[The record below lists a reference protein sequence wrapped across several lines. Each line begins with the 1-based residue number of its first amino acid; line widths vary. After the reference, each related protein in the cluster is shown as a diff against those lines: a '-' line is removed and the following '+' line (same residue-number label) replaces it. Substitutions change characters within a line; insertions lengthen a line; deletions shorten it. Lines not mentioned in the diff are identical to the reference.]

1 MTGNLTTD
9 GARLSMRSV
18 FTALLI
24 SIGFA
29 TQFASAAERPNILWI
44 TCEDI
49 SPNLGCYGDPDAKTP
64 HLDKLASEGVRYT
77 HAFSVAGVCA
87 PSRSCLITGM
97 YPSSLGSQHMRC
109 VARLPASIRCFT
121 EYLRDAGYY
130 CSNNVKEDYNFRTPK
145 TAWDASSRQAHWR
158 NRREGQPFFSVFNF
172 TTTHESQIRLPD
184 KQFAERTASLSN
196 DERHD
201 PARVRVPPWHPDA
214 PEVRRDWARY
224 HDLITAMDRQA
235 GELLKQLEDDGLADS
250 TIVCFFSDHGVGLP
264 RGKRWLY
271 DAGTRVPLIV
281 RFPKAFERFA
291 PGAAGTVCDRLVS
304 FVDFAPTVLSL
315 AGIETPAHF
324 QGDAFLGPRAGS
336 PRQYVFGIR
345 DRMDERYDL
354 TRSVRDRR
362 YKYIRNYRP
371 ELPYAQFIEY
381 MEEMPTMKAWR
392 RLAAQ
397 GKLQGPAALFMQP
410 RKPVEELYDTQSD
423 PDEVR
428 DLAAS
433 DEHREALER
442 LRAAHFDWV
451 RGTIDLG
458 LLPEADMEAR
468 SAESSPYEWARR
480 EGAYPQARILQASLA
495 ASAEPSNTRSLVP
508 LLADAD
514 PAVRWWAVTGLRAC
528 GASDAPAL
536 NAFRGALSDSSPSVR
551 VAAASALAR
560 QHNDPEALVVLVEA
574 LQHDQ
579 EHIRLSAAIALDEL
593 GAGANPVR
601 AAMAAAAS
609 DASEDVRKVLRHAFK
624 LLHD

>member
-1 MTGNLTTD
+1 MTGNLTINR
-9 GARLSMRSV
+9 ARLCARSV
-18 FTALLI
+18 FTALLL
-24 SIGFA
+24 SIGLA
-29 TQFASAAERPNILWI
+29 TQLASATERPNILWI

-109 VARLPASIRCFT
+109 SARLPQSIRCFT

-158 NRREGQPFFSVFNF
+158 NRREGQPFFSVINF
-172 TTTHESQIRLPD
+172 TTTHESQIRLPE
-184 KQFAERTASLSN
+184 KQFAERTASLSA

-201 PARVRVPPWHPDA
+201 PARVRVPPWHPDV

-235 GELLKQLEDDGLADS
+235 GELLNQLEDDGLADS

-281 RFPKAFERFA
+281 RFPKAFDRFA
-291 PGAAGTVCDRLVS
+291 PGAPGTICDRLVS

-315 AGIETPAHF
+315 AGVEAPAHF

-336 PRQYVFGIR
+336 SRQYVFGIR

-354 TRSVRDRR
+354 IRSVRDRR

-381 MEEMPTMKAWR
+381 MEQMPTMKAWR
-392 RLAAQ
+392 RLAAE

-410 RKPVEELYDTQSD
+410 RKPVEEEYDTLSD

-428 DLAAS
+428 YLAAS
-433 DEHREALER
+433 DEHREVLER

-451 RGTIDLG
+451 R
-458 LLPEADMEAR
+458 
-468 SAESSPYEWARR
+468 
-480 EGAYPQARILQASLA
+480 
-495 ASAEPSNTRSLVP
+495 
-508 LLADAD
+508 
-514 PAVRWWAVTGLRAC
+514 
-528 GASDAPAL
+528 
-536 NAFRGALSDSSPSVR
+536 
-551 VAAASALAR
+551 
-560 QHNDPEALVVLVEA
+560 
-574 LQHDQ
+574 
-579 EHIRLSAAIALDEL
+579 
-593 GAGANPVR
+593 
-601 AAMAAAAS
+601 
-609 DASEDVRKVLRHAFK
+609 
-624 LLHD
+624 